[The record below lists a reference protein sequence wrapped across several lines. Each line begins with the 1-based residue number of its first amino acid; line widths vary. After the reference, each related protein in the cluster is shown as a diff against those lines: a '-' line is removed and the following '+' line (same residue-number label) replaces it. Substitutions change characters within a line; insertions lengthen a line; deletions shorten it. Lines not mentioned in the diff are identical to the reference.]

1 MLWFTK
7 LVVNL
12 ESFIRKKFAK
22 CFWGPLFTSIFLYN
36 FLPFSLLD
44 VLQLFAACHLTPLV
58 LVPPLLDS
66 SKSEALSASLPGL
79 YFITAATL
87 SATTIIKKAAA
98 LSLER
103 EQHFNSFVW
112 QMHSGRVS
120 AASCQ
125 APIASLSPLVLLLC
139 NSGSEFVSGPLCFA
153 LIRKAFGQHSF
164 PLMMENL
171 FQVTAEL

>member
-1 MLWFTK
+1 M
-7 LVVNL
+7 NL
-12 ESFIRKKFAK
+12 ESLIRKNFSK
-22 CFWGPLFTSIFLYN
+22 CFWGPLFTSIFLYH

-44 VLQLFAACHLTPLV
+44 VLQLFSAHYLSSQSFLV

-66 SKSEALSASLPGL
+66 SKSEALSGSLPGL
-79 YFITAATL
+79 YFITTATL

-112 QMHSGRVS
+112 QMHSGKVS
-120 AASCQ
+120 DASCQ
-125 APIASLSPLVLLLC
+125 VPIASLYPLVVLLC
-139 NSGSEFVSGPLCFA
+139 NSGSEFVWGSLCFA
-153 LIRKAFGQHSF
+153 LLRKAFGQHSF